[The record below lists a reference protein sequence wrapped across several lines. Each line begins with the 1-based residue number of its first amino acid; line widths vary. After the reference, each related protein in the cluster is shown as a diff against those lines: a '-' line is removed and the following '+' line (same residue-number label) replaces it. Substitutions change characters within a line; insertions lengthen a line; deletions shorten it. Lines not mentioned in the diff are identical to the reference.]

1 MAEAGKTT
9 HQIAA
14 WGGWKTL
21 AEVTHYTE
29 AADRKRLTHDGVE
42 QEQNFDNPR
51 NPVVENREKTKENNG
66 RS

>member
-1 MAEAGKTT
+1 MAEAGKPS

-21 AEVTHYTE
+21 AKVTHYTE

-42 QEQNFDNPR
+42 QEQNFGNSIHKISK
-51 NPVVENREKTKENNG
+51 NREKLN
-66 RS
+66 